1 MRTSSPTRRASMR
14 ESSSGRGSAFEHP
27 RPVSGDP
34 RRDEDEQLVDEPGL
48 EERCGEGRP
57 AFEEHG
63 LDAVGGELLELLAE
77 RSRAELELG
86 PFGQRATPERDS
98 PRLLDH
104 GHIARV
110 EAWVVGA
117 HGAHPDRDGVGL
129 CAEHVD
135 EPPGVLS
142 GDPT

>member
-14 ESSSGRGSAFEHP
+14 ESSSGRGKPSSIPGPSPEIRGATKTSSLSTSP
-27 RPVSGDP
+27 R
-34 RRDEDEQLVDEPGL
+34 L

-57 AFEEHG
+57 AFEENG

-86 PFGQRATPERDS
+86 PFRQRASPERDS
-98 PRLLDH
+98 ARLLDYR
-104 GHIARV
+104 HIARV

-117 HGAHPDRDGVGL
+117 HRAHPDRDGVGL
-129 CAEHVD
+129 RAEHVD

-142 GDPT
+142 GYPA